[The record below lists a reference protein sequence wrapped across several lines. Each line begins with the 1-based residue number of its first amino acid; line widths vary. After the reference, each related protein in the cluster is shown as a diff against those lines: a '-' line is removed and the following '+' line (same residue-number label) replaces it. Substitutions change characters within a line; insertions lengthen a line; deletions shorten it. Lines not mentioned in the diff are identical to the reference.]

1 MSSSG
6 ALGYLSNYL
15 ALETPHNS
23 LSVYKY
29 VCKKNKD
36 WFSDLKQKTG
46 LWPTRKYSLLD
57 RPCQTDPSNRE

>member
-29 VCKKNKD
+29 VCKKKKI
-36 WFSDLKQKTG
+36 DLVI
-46 LWPTRKYSLLD
+46 
-57 RPCQTDPSNRE
+57 